1 MVVVRAAAGGE
12 AAALV
17 VITILGVIG
26 NAVVVVTLLRR
37 SLLHHPSNRLVLS
50 LTASNLLLTLV
61 VLPVLVASV
70 VLGPPYHDPNSP
82 PRTTF
87 LVLAS
92 QNSSLAN
99 ATEQGVSALRLERS
113 VAPEEVTS
121 HDVDPQP
128 VWESLEGEQD
138 LAESWMG
145 PDNATRGLEEE
156 EETAVQDRVGS
167 AWGGGGGVGSAALC
181 QGAAFLA
188 NLVTAASAITVAI
201 IALDRYLAIVRPM
214 VYGVTVT
221 GNRCLVLLAWC
232 WVQAT
237 LTALPPL
244 LGWARYEH
252 HGPEGRCG
260 VAWDSSPSYTSIWVL
275 SVFVVPIVIM
285 LICYYFIL
293 QVARNKCRRIHVGTV
308 LGSRGS
314 TITPDAS
321 SVCVEVPA
329 PPSSTSLEV
338 PPGNGTT
345 LPHEL
350 SLPRA
355 NGHVVGNGR
364 GPDTG
369 QKVPGSGPDAP
380 SLPVPTLLVSGLE
393 VPKGGPV
400 IPNRSRSVNGV
411 NRVTEVG
418 GATLVPKRR
427 LAECGRS
434 LSFSQQRSQLVR
446 PCLRRAQSNISMRPS
461 TIRKKLS
468 IGGRKPSWSWEASP
482 AKGFRTVCVVVGTHV
497 FSWAPYTALAVV
509 EAVLGPQRTDLI
521 PHWATVTSTL
531 LLFTASVFYP
541 IVYGLYNRSIR
552 KEVLACVC
560 PSSSRARRRSCH
572 RHASTLNSNTGS
584 VLDFS
589 SLRQR
594 DSDEQQ
600 QQQQQQEILA
610 ANTLNKGCNP
620 VPIKTI
626 SGTLTPLPPLLQLT
640 ECEGLPLRGYNFSA
654 RKPSQDSG
662 AVMGSTDDTDSD
674 LEGTVPPPQ
683 PHRPARRV
691 SAPSILDTVCEDPF
705 ITRAVVHSNNM
716 CGGGGSRRGSSSSNS
731 SSVSRTSLSVSRKL
745 PILPLSPQLLRAR
758 YNRRLPM
765 WRSHSLEKLSS
776 SGDSCQESLLLLKK
790 GVLPSPKTKNF
801 LSPLVRETQ
810 FGELA
815 RDRSQ
820 RRGSA
825 SARKVMAIPE
835 DTGIL
840 ECPEISDSGRGS
852 VDSGEANKSRAN
864 REISIDE
871 GIGAE
876 CLMEEDSVSN
886 V

>member
-70 VLGPPYHDPNSP
+70 VLGPPYLDPSSP

-92 QNSSLAN
+92 QNTSLAN
-99 ATEQGVSALRLERS
+99 ATEQGVAALRLERN
-113 VAPEEVTS
+113 VASEGVTS
-121 HDVDPQP
+121 HDVEPQP

-145 PDNATRGLEEE
+145 PDNASRGLEEE
-156 EETAVQDRVGS
+156 EMMAVQGRAGP
-167 AWGGGGGVGSAALC
+167 AWDGGGGGVGSAALC
-181 QGAAFLA
+181 QGAAFIA

-232 WVQAT
+232 WVQAA

-338 PPGNGTT
+338 PQGNGTT

-355 NGHVVGNGR
+355 NGHMMGNGR
-364 GPDTG
+364 GPDAG
-369 QKVPGSGPDAP
+369 LKAPGNGPDAP

-393 VPKGGPV
+393 VPKGGPI

-411 NRVTEVG
+411 NR
-418 GATLVPKRR
+418 
-427 LAECGRS
+427 
-434 LSFSQQRSQLVR
+434 QRSQLVR

-600 QQQQQQEILA
+600 QQQEVLA
-610 ANTLNKGCNP
+610 ANTLNKGCIP

-654 RKPSQDSG
+654 RKPSQDSDCCLYEPSPALAKREVESG

-683 PHRPARRV
+683 PQRPARRV
-691 SAPSILDTVCEDPF
+691 SAPSISG
-705 ITRAVVHSNNM
+705 HSVRGPIHHQS
-716 CGGGGSRRGSSSSNS
+716 GGAQQQH
-731 SSVSRTSLSVSRKL
+731 VWWWWWW
-745 PILPLSPQLLRAR
+745 Q
-758 YNRRLPM
+758 
-765 WRSHSLEKLSS
+765 
-776 SGDSCQESLLLLKK
+776 QK
-790 GVLPSPKTKNF
+790 G
-801 LSPLVRETQ
+801 Q
-810 FGELA
+810 
-815 RDRSQ
+815 
-820 RRGSA
+820 
-825 SARKVMAIPE
+825 
-835 DTGIL
+835 
-840 ECPEISDSGRGS
+840 
-852 VDSGEANKSRAN
+852 
-864 REISIDE
+864 
-871 GIGAE
+871 
-876 CLMEEDSVSN
+876 
-886 V
+886 

>member
-1 MVVVRAAAGGE
+1 
-12 AAALV
+12 
-17 VITILGVIG
+17 
-26 NAVVVVTLLRR
+26 
-37 SLLHHPSNRLVLS
+37 
-50 LTASNLLLTLV
+50 
-61 VLPVLVASV
+61 
-70 VLGPPYHDPNSP
+70 
-82 PRTTF
+82 
-87 LVLAS
+87 
-92 QNSSLAN
+92 
-99 ATEQGVSALRLERS
+99 
-113 VAPEEVTS
+113 
-121 HDVDPQP
+121 
-128 VWESLEGEQD
+128 
-138 LAESWMG
+138 
-145 PDNATRGLEEE
+145 
-156 EETAVQDRVGS
+156 
-167 AWGGGGGVGSAALC
+167 
-181 QGAAFLA
+181 
-188 NLVTAASAITVAI
+188 
-201 IALDRYLAIVRPM
+201 
-214 VYGVTVT
+214 
-221 GNRCLVLLAWC
+221 
-232 WVQAT
+232 
-237 LTALPPL
+237 
-244 LGWARYEH
+244 
-252 HGPEGRCG
+252 
-260 VAWDSSPSYTSIWVL
+260 
-275 SVFVVPIVIM
+275 M

-338 PPGNGTT
+338 PQGNGTT

-355 NGHVVGNGR
+355 NGHMMGNGR
-364 GPDTG
+364 GPDAG
-369 QKVPGSGPDAP
+369 LKAPGNGPDAP

-393 VPKGGPV
+393 VPKGGPI

-411 NRVTEVG
+411 NR
-418 GATLVPKRR
+418 
-427 LAECGRS
+427 
-434 LSFSQQRSQLVR
+434 QRSQLVR

-600 QQQQQQEILA
+600 QQQEVLA
-610 ANTLNKGCNP
+610 ANTLNKGCIP

-654 RKPSQDSG
+654 RKPSQDSDCCLYEPSPALAKREVESG

-683 PHRPARRV
+683 PQRPARRV

-705 ITRAVVHSNNM
+705 ITRAVVHSSNM
-716 CGGGGSRRGSSSSNS
+716 CGGGGGGSRRGSSSSNS

-765 WRSHSLEKLSS
+765 WRSHSLEKLTS

-790 GVLPSPKTKNF
+790 GVSPSPKTKNF